1 MTRIDV
7 APDLVEEAVFLALMR
22 AADRGDA
29 RALDWIERRERL
41 YEIPDRARRAR
52 AFREHAMVQF
62 RALRFDEPLL
72 LALEDCPA
80 VRRRLDV
87 LVVRRARRSRE
98 ERAELFCAPSSPPGG
113 GSATRAVLA
122 LRPERFGEVEAL
134 FELVRRE
141 LLFVDD
147 MLDESF
153 AYAPDALD
161 RLDLDPGQRDVV
173 TERVGRAW
181 TTRVQARERGE
192 VVGGAFATLVQE
204 AVGSLRTA

>member
-1 MTRIDV
+1 MTRIEV
-7 APDLVEEAVFLALMR
+7 APDLIEEAVFLTLMR

-41 YEIPDRARRAR
+41 YEIPDRARREL
-52 AFREHAMVQF
+52 AFREHAMAQF
-62 RALRFDEPLL
+62 RALRFDEPVLI
-72 LALEDCPA
+72 ALEDCPA

-87 LVVRRARRSRE
+87 LVVRRARRPRE
-98 ERAELFCAPSSPPGG
+98 ERAELFCAPSSPAG

-147 MLDESF
+147 MLDETF

-161 RLDLDPGQRDVV
+161 RLDLDPGLRDVV
-173 TERVGRAW
+173 AERVGRAW
-181 TTRVQARERGE
+181 TRRVQARERGE
-192 VVGGAFATLVQE
+192 VVGGAFAALVQE
-204 AVGSLRTA
+204 AVGSLRSA